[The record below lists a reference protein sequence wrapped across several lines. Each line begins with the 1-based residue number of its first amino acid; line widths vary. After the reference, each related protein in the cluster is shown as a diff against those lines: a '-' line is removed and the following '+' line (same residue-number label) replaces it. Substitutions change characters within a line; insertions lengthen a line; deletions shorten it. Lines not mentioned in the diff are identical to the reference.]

1 MNWLDGIIGAVLGI
15 IGTIIVAVLKFKS
28 ASDSTTSQARDALQ
42 GQTLEYARMLEESR
56 KHLEQTIMQRL
67 EDERKHCDMKMEE
80 QAIKYERR
88 IAELE
93 DEVAQLKEAVKLRKN
108 PRPSPSS
115 SRYEWP
121 DDVSGA

>member
-1 MNWLDGIIGAVLGI
+1 MNWLDGIIGAILGI

-42 GQTLEYARMLEESR
+42 GQTLEYAKMLEESR

-67 EDERKHCDMKMEE
+67 EDERHHCDMKMEE

-93 DEVAQLKEAVKLRKN
+93 QEVKRLKEAVKLRKR
-108 PRPSPSS
+108 PREAPSNNQG
-115 SRYEWP
+115 YDWP
-121 DDVSGA
+121 DSE

>member
-15 IGTIIVAVLKFKS
+15 VGTFIVAVLRFKS
-28 ASDSTTSQARDALQ
+28 ASDATNSQARDALQ
-42 GQTLEYARMLEESR
+42 GQTLEYAKMLEESR

-93 DEVAQLKEAVKLRKN
+93 GEVKQLKEAVKLRKT
-108 PRPSPSS
+108 
-115 SRYEWP
+115 SRSITSNNNGYDWP
-121 DDVSGA
+121 DSQ